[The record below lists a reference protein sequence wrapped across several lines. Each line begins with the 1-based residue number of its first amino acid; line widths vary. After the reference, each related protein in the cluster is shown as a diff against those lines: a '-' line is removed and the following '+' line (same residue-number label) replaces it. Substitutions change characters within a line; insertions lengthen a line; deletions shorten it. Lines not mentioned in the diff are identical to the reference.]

1 MRREPGGRSARRR
14 GVPPTADLVRPAALQ
29 RTPLLADP
37 PATLHLLDSV
47 DRLVERLGPLVERLH
62 RELGLGVPD
71 LAALRAVAAGTDP
84 GRDLRRL
91 RTAGLVESGT
101 GGSRVTELGRV
112 RLAQAEALQ
121 VRVADVVTA
130 VLGPVDTGELARL
143 LDRLATGLPAAP
155 DDAARRAG

>member
-1 MRREPGGRSARRR
+1 
-14 GVPPTADLVRPAALQ
+14 VPPAVDLVRPAALQ

-71 LAALRAVAAGTDP
+71 LAALRAVAAGADP
-84 GRDLRRL
+84 DRDLAAL
-91 RTAGLVESGT
+91 RAAGLVD
-101 GGSRVTELGRV
+101 GGRVTELGRV

-130 VLGPVDTGELARL
+130 VLGPADAGELARL
-143 LDRLATGLPAAP
+143 LDRLAAGLPGAGGDGGAADRP
-155 DDAARRAG
+155 GDRAAVGAGGRRAG

>member
-1 MRREPGGRSARRR
+1 MRREPGRRSARRR

-84 GRDLRRL
+84 GRDLTAL
-91 RTAGLVESGT
+91 RTAGLVR
-101 GGSRVTELGRV
+101 GGRVTELGRV

-121 VRVADVVTA
+121 VRVADVVSA

-143 LDRLATGLPAAP
+143 LDRLATGLPAAV